1 MRCTH
6 VTRVPLA
13 VKEDMAF
20 NPVDI
25 RFLGADGIMLEPQAL
40 PNLVEEA
47 DRGSGAVREPGYVV
61 SHNIAV

>member
-13 VKEDMAF
+13 VKEDIAS

-47 DRGSGAVREPGYVV
+47 DRGSRAVQEPGYFV
-61 SHNIAV
+61 SHNIPV

>member
-25 RFLGADGIMLEPQAL
+25 RFSVRMESMLEPQAL
-40 PNLVEEA
+40 PYLVEEA